1 MRDAKT
7 GAIRAGTLNQLV
19 ANLASQ
25 QRMGTAQCPSSV
37 FVATLR
43 LTRNTRHTTRRTT
56 TRVMNTDHTYVD
68 SFLMTYKTFTT
79 PHMLLEKL
87 LQRYAVP
94 VEHEPDVR

>member
-1 MRDAKT
+1 
-7 GAIRAGTLNQLV
+7 
-19 ANLASQ
+19 
-25 QRMGTAQCPSSV
+25 
-37 FVATLR
+37 
-43 LTRNTRHTTRRTT
+43 
-56 TRVMNTDHTYVD
+56 MNADHTYVD